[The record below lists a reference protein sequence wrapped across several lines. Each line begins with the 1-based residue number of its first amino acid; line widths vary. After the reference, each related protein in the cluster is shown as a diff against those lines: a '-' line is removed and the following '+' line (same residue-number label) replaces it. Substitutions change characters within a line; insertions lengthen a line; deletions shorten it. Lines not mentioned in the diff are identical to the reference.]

1 MGIALAAGNCVVLKP
16 AEQIPLSALHLA
28 DLFSEAG
35 FPDGVVNIVNG
46 FGDAGAALAEHMDVD
61 KVAFTG
67 SAEVGH
73 EIVKASCGNLKRVS
87 LELGGKSPSI
97 VFPDADLDIAAH
109 CVAGTIFFNQGQ
121 VFTAGSRLLIH
132 QDVYEE
138 VMGRVAEEIFG
149 PAVVAASVWTK
160 DINKAHKVE
169 KGLKA
174 GTVWVNCHNTF
185 DAASPFC
192 GYKRSGFGREMATPS
207 KITRK

>member
-1 MGIALAAGNCVVLKP
+1 M
-16 AEQIPLSALHLA
+16 
-28 DLFSEAG
+28 
-35 FPDGVVNIVNG
+35 VNIVSG
-46 FGDAGAALAEHMDVD
+46 FGYAGVDLAEHIDVD

-67 SAEVGH
+67 STEVGH
-73 EIVKASCGNLKRVS
+73 EIVKAYSGNLKRVS

-97 VFPDADLDIAAH
+97 VFPDTDLDITAQG
-109 CVAGTIFFNQGQ
+109 VAGTIFFNQGQ

-149 PAVVAASVWTK
+149 PAVVAAPFEDLDEVIARGNDTEYGLAASVWTK
-160 DINKAHKVE
+160 DINKTHKVE

-192 GYKRSGFGREMATPS
+192 GYKRSGFGREIATPS